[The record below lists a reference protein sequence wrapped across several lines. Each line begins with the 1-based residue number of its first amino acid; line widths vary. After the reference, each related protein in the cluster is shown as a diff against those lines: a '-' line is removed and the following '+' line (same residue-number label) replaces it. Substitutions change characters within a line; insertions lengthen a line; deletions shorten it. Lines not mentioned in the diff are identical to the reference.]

1 MNTVLTK
8 FYDAPPISHRDILRY
23 AGAGDSDIGEL
34 LNDCIAEAQGALE
47 YKVCYMELPVKICGE
62 LCQIGEL
69 SFLSC
74 DLAKNLSGCIRA
86 VIFAATVGTGIDRL
100 IMKYGR
106 ISPSRALIFQ
116 AIGAERIEALCDRFC
131 LDVAE
136 GRATKPRFSPGYGD
150 LSIEHQRD
158 IFALLDCPRKIG
170 LSLVD
175 SKLMTP
181 TKSVTAIMGIK

>member
-23 AGAGDSDIGEL
+23 AGAGGSDIGEL

-47 YKVCYMELPVKICGE
+47 YKVCYMELPVKICGD

-69 SFLSC
+69 SLRSR

-131 LDVAE
+131 LDVAD

-150 LSIEHQRD
+150 LSIEHQSD

-175 SKLMTP
+175 SNLMTP
-181 TKSVTAIMGIK
+181 TKSVTAIMGMK